1 MTQAASPSVG
11 RGYRRIAANAPSSS
25 SPTPR
30 GRSGTIPGRGG
41 GGGAYGAPQPG
52 RSAGAG
58 GGCSVDQP
66 GRWGGGGGGCSVDQ
80 PGGGVVDPGAVQSG
94 PPLPGSEPMTTASR
108 ASEEVIVSEGL
119 PNPLGMSP
127 RGPGPRGRGPSA

>member
-52 RSAGAG
+52 RSGGA
-58 GGCSVDQP
+58 
-66 GRWGGGGGGCSVDQ
+66 GGGCSVDQ

-108 ASEEVIVSEGL
+108 ASEEVIVSEVL
-119 PNPLGMSP
+119 QIAVGMSP
-127 RGPGPRGRGPSA
+127 W